1 MFSHNINEKQKKS
14 CKIIVWP
21 YSWRKTKTTYDKGSL
36 DGSHLC
42 HVFFMWNL
50 QLPFWFFCLYILLSS
65 LSSKCSLV
73 LKNFPSLSHE
83 KIYWLDDNASQKRA
97 LYKSTRMG
105 WDIFW
110 SLISYFC
117 ASAISRLTLQIPLT
131 QSYRER
137 RKNRKML
144 GHILG

>member
-1 MFSHNINEKQKKS
+1 MWIA
-14 CKIIVWP
+14 IWM
-21 YSWRKTKTTYDKGSL
+21 TKNKTYDERGSL

-97 LYKSTRMG
+97 LYKSTKMD

-117 ASAISRLTLQIPLT
+117 ASAISWLILQIPLT
-131 QSYRER
+131 QSYCER
-137 RKNRKML
+137 CKNRKML
-144 GHILG
+144 GPILG

>member
-1 MFSHNINEKQKKS
+1 MKNKTKKKS

-21 YSWRKTKTTYDKGSL
+21 YSWQKTKTTYDEGSL

-83 KIYWLDDNASQKRA
+83 EIYWLDDNASQKRA

-110 SLISYFC
+110 SFSSYFC
-117 ASAISRLTLQIPLT
+117 ASAISLLTLQIPLT

>member
-1 MFSHNINEKQKKS
+1 MKNKKKS

-21 YSWRKTKTTYDKGSL
+21 CSWRKTKTTYDKGSL

-105 WDIFW
+105 WDVFW

-137 RKNRKML
+137 HKNRKML